1 MYRRVVEAAWS
12 EDSAQ
17 ILSALKDLDT
27 TACSESELEKL
38 ASVCLAAADQ
48 EHAVYK
54 ILTATATYTYN
65 ISPRHL
71 TFINQSRDKVKER
84 CFELRQRISDI
95 FGEQVVETGL
105 GPEKM
110 NVFCLME
117 KLESELSGMEAGKLE
132 ASVPNAS
139 PHLLKDLEAAAK
151 VIDLKLVPWSL
162 PVILGKVENYHPKEF
177 DEVVDESQ
185 GQSRRIFVHYGM
197 VFARRLGTDV
207 DSCTIGSL
215 VHDVMDG
222 MNNNG
227 KECGLTFA
235 VSYTYPNRLGGGALI
250 HVVSSGGVYSIRERL
265 PDKSGRLANVVIFGM
280 SYDNES
286 LLLFLAEAAV
296 FLGADTGH
304 QYFIGIRIMGQHRF
318 HMKIFVLGKTA
329 APKSAEDFAL
339 TAPVDPHMASSMVA
353 GKLVNQQ
360 ALENYSDAELGELFD
375 VVVVR
380 TMEAAETNYKESD
393 RFVMDLSLKLSA
405 TVTKMCKLDL
415 SDTVECAYHVWL
427 HDRNQSQNN
436 QSNRK
441 GGDVEDESHEEEE

>member
-1 MYRRVVEAAWS
+1 
-12 EDSAQ
+12 
-17 ILSALKDLDT
+17 
-27 TACSESELEKL
+27 
-38 ASVCLAAADQ
+38 
-48 EHAVYK
+48 
-54 ILTATATYTYN
+54 
-65 ISPRHL
+65 
-71 TFINQSRDKVKER
+71 
-84 CFELRQRISDI
+84 
-95 FGEQVVETGL
+95 
-105 GPEKM
+105 M

-265 PDKSGRLANVVIFGM
+265 PDKSGRLANV
-280 SYDNES
+280 
-286 LLLFLAEAAV
+286 
-296 FLGADTGH
+296 ADTGH

-405 TVTKMCKLDL
+405 TVTKMCKLERHGGMRL
-415 SDTVECAYHVWL
+415 SCLVA
-427 HDRNQSQNN
+427 
-436 QSNRK
+436 
-441 GGDVEDESHEEEE
+441 